1 MLKKIELNFSKFET
15 QNKGIKIA
23 GAIAL
28 VAVLVIGSTLFL
40 NNVIA
45 TPVSPREVQ
54 LRTWVNALHDQ
65 DLTTQRQEAQT
76 QLEAAGAEAVPALTT
91 ALRSNDQV
99 MRANAADML
108 GFIASPLASDAL
120 QQTLNQDPVPSI
132 RTNAAYALGA
142 IKTSSG
148 LNALDRASAVDTS
161 PTVRQAASTAAD
173 TVRASLA
180 QRAGQ
185 DLALVQAITV
195 APGQP
200 NTVYLATKRD
210 LIVSHD
216 GGTKWNTLSQTLPSL
231 ASTLAVNPTNP
242 DIVYAGMYSL
252 GMALSTDGGRTW
264 QSLTRNFSNEAI
276 GGSTVTAITVDP
288 SDPMRVVMA
297 HGILI
302 GDASATFFPL
312 GILSSKDGGQT
323 WANVLDL
330 QEGQQVTR
338 LSISDGKVYAVAG
351 DKVLIAPLAN

>member
-1 MLKKIELNFSKFET
+1 MLKKTELEFTKLEIR
-15 QNKGIKIA
+15 NKWLKVV
-23 GAIAL
+23 GAVAL
-28 VAVLVIGSTLFL
+28 VAVLVVGSTLFL

-45 TPVSPREVQ
+45 TPISAREVQ
-54 LRTWVNALHDQ
+54 LRGWVNALHDQ
-65 DLTTQRQEAQT
+65 DLTSERQEAQT
-76 QLEAAGAEAVPALTT
+76 QLEAAGEEAVPALMT

-99 MRANAADML
+99 TRANAADML
-108 GFIASPLASDAL
+108 GFIASPTASDAL
-120 QQTLNQDPVPSI
+120 QQTLNQDPVPAI
-132 RTNAAYALGA
+132 RTNAAYALGS
-142 IKTSSG
+142 IKSSNA
-148 LNALDRASAVDTS
+148 LNALDRAAVLDTS
-161 PTVRQAASTAAD
+161 PTVRQAASSAAD
-173 TVRASLA
+173 TVRASLV

-185 DLALVQAITV
+185 DMALVQAVTV

-210 LIVSHD
+210 LLESQD
-216 GGTKWNTLSQTLPSL
+216 GGNKWTTLTQTLPSQ
-231 ASTLAVNPTNP
+231 ASTLAVNPTNAN
-242 DIVYAGMYSL
+242 IVYAGMYSL
-252 GMALSTDGGRTW
+252 GMALSTDGGKTW

-302 GDASATFFPL
+302 GDANATFLPL

-338 LSISDGKVYAVAG
+338 LSVSGGKVYALAG